1 MLAQFIRWF
10 RGYLKIN
17 IIGYSPERFLNICK
31 NKNIRVWELKST
43 NDFYSMCV
51 YLGDFKML
59 KPLCKKT
66 GCKVRIAEKKGL
78 PFVVSSMN
86 KRKSF
91 VFGFLLSVAIL
102 FITSMF
108 VWEIKLAGNQK
119 LTYDVIRSYLT
130 DNNINIGTAL
140 NKINCKNLASD
151 IRKEFED
158 IVWVSVSVEGTN
170 LMIEIRE
177 NTDSVSAKE
186 SDATPMDIIAKY
198 DGIIT
203 DIVTRSGIPMIKK
216 GDTVQKGDILVS
228 GCIPIMNDNKEVV
241 GNRYV
246 KADADIIG
254 ETTMSYQDTINNIF
268 QKKEYI
274 NESLYWEIGPIKKSI
289 KNKKHLE
296 IFIEDNWINLGTIK
310 KYKLVEMKYSE
321 KERESIL
328 KNNYH
333 KYVQELIEPNGMLLD
348 SNIVITHYETHSIA
362 TGHLRIKQPME
373 ESRKI
378 IDLSSE
384 NMLQ

>member
-43 NDFYSMCV
+43 NDFYSMYV
-51 YLGDFKML
+51 YLADFKML

-177 NTDSVSAKE
+177 NTDSVCAKE

-203 DIVTRSGIPMIKK
+203 DIVTRNGIPMVKK

-241 GNRYV
+241 GYRYV

-254 ETTMSYQDTINNIF
+254 ETTMNYQDTINNTF

-274 NESLYWEIGPIKKSI
+274 NESLYWELGPIKKSI
-289 KNKKHLE
+289 KNKKNLE
-296 IFIEDNWINLGTIK
+296 IFIENNWINLGTIK
-310 KYKLVEMKYSE
+310 KYKLMEIKYSE
-321 KERESIL
+321 KERENIL
-328 KNNYH
+328 QNNYH
-333 KYVQELIEPNGMLLD
+333 KYVQELIEPNGVLLD

-362 TGHLRIKQPME
+362 TGHLHIKQPME

>member
-1 MLAQFIRWF
+1 
-10 RGYLKIN
+10 
-17 IIGYSPERFLNICK
+17 
-31 NKNIRVWELKST
+31 
-43 NDFYSMCV
+43 
-51 YLGDFKML
+51 
-59 KPLCKKT
+59 
-66 GCKVRIAEKKGL
+66 
-78 PFVVSSMN
+78 
-86 KRKSF
+86 
-91 VFGFLLSVAIL
+91 
-102 FITSMF
+102 MF

-119 LTYDVIRSYLT
+119 LTYDVILSYLT

-151 IRKEFED
+151 MRKEFED

-203 DIVTRSGIPMIKK
+203 DIVTRNGIPMVQK

-254 ETTMSYQDTINNIF
+254 STTMSYQDTINNIF

-274 NESLYWEIGPIKKSI
+274 NESLYWELGPIKKSI